1 MALTALETEVC
12 NSALDRLGC
21 SVFTVATQTM
31 TPTGLACVRNYEKLR
46 DTLLRSFLWPWATR
60 RATLSQIETLVLD
73 TSPTVMW
80 AVGDV
85 ITGIASGA
93 TAEIL
98 TATSETQYEI
108 IYRVGTFTLGETITN
123 STVENVY
130 WQGIPLLDGIDQ
142 IVSFDTSG
150 FSQVVC
156 GAENPVVSAITPAFK
171 WTFQYHIPD
180 DFLRLRSI
188 YEDDGVDWESE
199 RWEIEGKRILTH
211 YATLNIQYIR
221 KVTLPTDFDSLFEQL
236 LVLTLANRILPT
248 LVGSKSAE
256 FKEDL
261 KKELERTQSKAM
273 SVCKS
278 ENNTS
283 GRSDFTLSK
292 YGN

>member
-1 MALTALETEVC
+1 
-12 NSALDRLGC
+12 
-21 SVFTVATQTM
+21 
-31 TPTGLACVRNYEKLR
+31 
-46 DTLLRSFLWPWATR
+46 
-60 RATLSQIETLVLD
+60 
-73 TSPTVMW
+73 MW